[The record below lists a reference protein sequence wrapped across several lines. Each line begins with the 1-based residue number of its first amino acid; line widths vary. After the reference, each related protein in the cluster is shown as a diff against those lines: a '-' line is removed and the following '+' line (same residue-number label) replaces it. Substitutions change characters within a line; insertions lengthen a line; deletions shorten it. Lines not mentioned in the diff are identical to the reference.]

1 MWIAIK
7 TTKMLKKNYEF
18 RYVLKQGKSYYGEN
32 IKAFIIKSNK
42 KNNYLGLAI
51 STKFGK
57 AVQRNKIKRLIR
69 ENYKNFEKNLLNGY
83 SIVFIIK
90 KETKLENIDFY
101 QIKRDMNKIFYDAK
115 LIKMEK
121 VWKI

>member
-1 MWIAIK
+1 
-7 TTKMLKKNYEF
+7 MLKKNYEF

-32 IKAFIIKSNK
+32 IKAFIIKNNK

-121 VWKI
+121 V